1 MLQILPK
8 QLDKINTHCS
18 NTLAGEVCRI
28 IEEFQNSEKK
38 FNDNSTVV
46 LLKKLIKNKIFE
58 SGRYQKRLIE
68 QFSEG
73 VSYFN
78 VEFSKP
84 TDKV

>member
-1 MLQILPK
+1 MLQISSK
-8 QLDKINTHCS
+8 QLDKINLHCGKV
-18 NTLAGEVCRI
+18 LAGEICKV
-28 IEEFQNSEKK
+28 IEEFQKNKTDLNTLSAI
-38 FNDNSTVV
+38 N
-46 LLKKLIKNKIFE
+46 LLKDLIKNKVFE